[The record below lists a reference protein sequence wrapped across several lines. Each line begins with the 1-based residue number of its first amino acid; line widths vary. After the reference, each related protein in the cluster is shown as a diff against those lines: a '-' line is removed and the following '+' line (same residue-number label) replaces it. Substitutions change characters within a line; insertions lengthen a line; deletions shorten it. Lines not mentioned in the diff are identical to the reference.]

1 MRRLIGSLTL
11 VLMLA
16 ACSSG
21 PPAPPPTPPFTPAGV
36 FDVSFDAMGQQMS
49 GTMTIEGTDGAYTGG
64 LTTNLGSLALTD
76 FAVDGMAV
84 TFSGSF
90 GDFALAFSLAY
101 EGEGFAGEMSIA
113 GMGSGAITG
122 VKR

>member
-1 MRRLIGSLTL
+1 VKRLIGSLTL
-11 VLMLA
+11 VLIGA

-21 PPAPPPTPPFTPAGV
+21 PSAPPPPPPFTPAGV
-36 FDVSFDAMGQQMS
+36 FDVSFEAMGQQIS
-49 GTMTIEGTDGAYTGG
+49 GTMTIEEMDGAYKGSI
-64 LTTNLGSLALTD
+64 TTDFGDVALTE
-76 FAVDGMAV
+76 FAVDGTAV

-90 GDFALAFSLAY
+90 ADFALAFDLNY
-101 EGEGFAGEMSIA
+101 GGDGFAGEISIG

>member
-1 MRRLIGSLTL
+1 MKRLIGSLTL

-21 PPAPPPTPPFTPAGV
+21 PPAPPPPPPFTPAGV
-36 FDVSFDAMGQQMS
+36 FDVSFDAMGQQIS
-49 GTMTIEGTDGAYTGG
+49 GTITIEDVDGAYTGS
-64 LTTNLGSLALTD
+64 LSTDLGSLALTD

-90 GDFALAFSLAY
+90 ADFALAFSLAY
-101 EGEGFAGEMSIA
+101 EGEGFAGEISIG

>member
-1 MRRLIGSLTL
+1 MKRLIGSLTL
-11 VLMLA
+11 VLIGA

-21 PPAPPPTPPFTPAGV
+21 PPAPPPLPPFTPAGV
-36 FDVSFDAMGQQMS
+36 FDVSFDAMDQQVS
-49 GTMTIEGTDGAYTGG
+49 GTMTIEEMDGAYTGS
-64 LTTNLGSLALTD
+64 LTTDFGSVTLTD

-84 TFSGSF
+84 TSSGSF
-90 GDFALAFSLAY
+90 ADFALAFSLNY
-101 EGEGFAGEMSIA
+101 EGDGFVGEISIG

>member
-1 MRRLIGSLTL
+1 MKRLTGWLTI
-11 VLMLA
+11 VLTVA

-21 PPAPPPTPPFTPAGV
+21 PPAPPPPPPFTPAGV
-36 FDVSFDAMGQQMS
+36 FDVSFDAMGQPVS
-49 GTMTIEGTDGAYTGG
+49 GTMTIEEMDGAYTGSI
-64 LTTNLGSLALTD
+64 TTDFGTVALTD
-76 FAVDGMAV
+76 FAVDGTAV

-90 GDFALAFSLAY
+90 AQFALAFDVNY
-101 EGEGFAGEMSIA
+101 EGDGFAGEISIG